1 LTTFPL
7 TVAFLLWAAAGSG
20 KTLAYILPM
29 MVHIMD
35 QPELQEVKAVPVMK
49 ALFHRVFRPSF
60 FLNSFSFF
68 FPHSHQGDGPI
79 AIVLAPTRELVQ
91 QIGREV
97 KSYATQYGMQV
108 AAIYGGGSRY
118 EQSKVLKA
126 GCEVIVATPGRLLDF
141 LKDKVC

>member
-1 LTTFPL
+1 
-7 TVAFLLWAAAGSG
+7 
-20 KTLAYILPM
+20 M
-29 MVHIMD
+29 
-35 QPELQEVKAVPVMK
+35 
-49 ALFHRVFRPSF
+49 
-60 FLNSFSFF
+60 FSFF
-68 FPHSHQGDGPI
+68 FSVVIYLLFLNSHQGDGPI

-108 AAIYGGGSRY
+108 AVIYGGGSRY

-141 LKDKVC
+141 LKDKVRWIGHGSWWRVVALQKLPPCLRTKSFYTSCSPFRVM